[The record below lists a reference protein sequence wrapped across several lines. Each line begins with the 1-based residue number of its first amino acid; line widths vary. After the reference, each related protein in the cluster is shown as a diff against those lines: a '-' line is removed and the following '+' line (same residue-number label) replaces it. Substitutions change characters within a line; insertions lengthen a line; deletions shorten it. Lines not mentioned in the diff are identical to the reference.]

1 MLSTRAFSMATGF
14 TLNCERQ
21 IALGAEH
28 RIGILYGEHHRSQSG
43 CNTSPH
49 RLGMN
54 HIK

>member
-14 TLNCERQ
+14 TLDCKKQ
-21 IALGAEH
+21 IALVAEH
-28 RIGILYGEHHRSQSG
+28 CIEILYGEHHRSQSG